1 MKTASKMKIAYGA
14 KPPSQKVNGRHC
26 LQELFCAMCKSID
39 RFLGQEKEKKAT
51 TKTLQETTRI
61 LA

>member
-1 MKTASKMKIAYGA
+1 MKIAYGA

-39 RFLGQEKEKKAT
+39 RFLGQEKEKKDT